1 MTLFVFSPVYT
12 VAIVIVVIVLIIM
25 NCGLDDK

>member
-12 VAIVIVVIVLIIM
+12 VAIVIVVIVLM